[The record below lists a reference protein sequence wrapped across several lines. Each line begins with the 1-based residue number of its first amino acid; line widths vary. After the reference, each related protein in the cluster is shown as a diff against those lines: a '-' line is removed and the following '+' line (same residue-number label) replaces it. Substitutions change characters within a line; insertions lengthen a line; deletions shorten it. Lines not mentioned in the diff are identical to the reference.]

1 MYFTVCLSVWI
12 YVCVCVLSITKR
24 CLLSPAVKAHE
35 EEEVGQELT
44 LHLHPSAYPMH
55 VLEFLSL
62 PAPRFV
68 VFVYCKPLPA
78 ARSCVCLCVYVC
90 VCV

>member
-1 MYFTVCLSVWI
+1 M
-12 YVCVCVLSITKR
+12 CVCVLSITKR

-44 LHLHPSAYPMH
+44 LHLHLSTYPMH
-55 VLEFLSL
+55 ALEFLSL

-68 VFVYCKPLPA
+68 VYVYCKTLPA
-78 ARSCVCLCVYVC
+78 ALSCDCLCVC